1 MDMKGSKMHN
11 IPQSTEIELVRI
23 KQEYEQRKNNV
34 VFADRYTLFNEAAL
48 LQTHGFERCLLSLL
62 KEQHCTQLAE
72 KRILDVGC
80 GNGMQLQRF
89 LAYGAQPSHLSG
101 IDLLPERIEQAQ
113 QRYAGINWH
122 VGSAHKLPYPD
133 ASFDLILL
141 SVVFSSILDHTLRKR
156 IADEIWRVRKP
167 GGLILCYD
175 FAYSNP
181 RNAAVEGITRREVR
195 RLFERPDAHFTFR
208 RITLAPPLARRIA
221 PHASWLADML
231 EHLKLL
237 NTHLISLI
245 RLDDEQE

>member
-1 MDMKGSKMHN
+1 MQETQ
-11 IPQSTEIELVRI
+11 QSIETAIELLRI

-34 VFADRYTLFNEAAL
+34 VFTERYSLFNEAAL

-62 KEQHCTQLAE
+62 KELHFTQLVE
-72 KRILDVGC
+72 KRILDIGC

-101 IDLLPERIEQAQ
+101 IDLLPERIEQVQ
-113 QRYAGINWH
+113 QRYAGINWQA
-122 VGSAHKLPYPD
+122 GSAHELPYPD
-133 ASFDLILL
+133 KSFDLVML
-141 SVVFSSILDHTLRKR
+141 SVVFSSILDRTLRKR

-181 RNAAVEGITRREVR
+181 RNAAVEGIPRQEVR
-195 RLFERPDAHFTFR
+195 RLFGRPGAKFSFR
-208 RITLAPPLARRIA
+208 RVTLAPPLSRRIA
-221 PHASWLADML
+221 PHAPWLAYTI

>member
-1 MDMKGSKMHN
+1 MQKTQQP
-11 IPQSTEIELVRI
+11 IETELLRI
-23 KQEYEQRKNNV
+23 QQEYEQRKNNV
-34 VFADRYTLFNEAAL
+34 VFADRYSLFNETAL

-62 KEQHCTQLAE
+62 KKQHFTQLAE

-101 IDLLPERIEQAQ
+101 IDLLPDRIEQAQ

-122 VGSAHKLPYPD
+122 VGSAHELPYPD
-133 ASFDLILL
+133 GSFDLVML
-141 SVVFSSILDHTLRKR
+141 SVVFSSILDGTLRKR
-156 IADEIWRVRKP
+156 IADEIWRVRKS

-181 RNAAVEGITRREVR
+181 RNAAVEGMTRQEVR
-195 RLFERPDAHFTFR
+195 RLFERPGANFSFR
-208 RITLAPPLARRIA
+208 RVTLAPPLSRRIA
-221 PHASWLADML
+221 PRASWLADTL

-237 NTHLISLI
+237 DTHLISLI
-245 RLDDEQE
+245 YL